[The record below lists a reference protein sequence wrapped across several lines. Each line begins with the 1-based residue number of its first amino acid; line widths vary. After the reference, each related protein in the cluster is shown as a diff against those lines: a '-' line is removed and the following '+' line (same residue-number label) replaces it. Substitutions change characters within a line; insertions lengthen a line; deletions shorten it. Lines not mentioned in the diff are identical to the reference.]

1 MLFTHTKQDVDDRF
15 DTPRLNET
23 LEDIFNIP
31 GTLSLIP
38 TNITLDI
45 NFNRVSDRTDLEVYQ
60 NRELGQN
67 VTVVYGASLRDDK
80 VKSFY
85 LFNSDVEQDVRT
97 HRLFSSLDWRL
108 GAGWILDLGLMLEET
123 NYTDKE
129 LSNRISIIKKINQ
142 HSWRL
147 VSSMAKRNPTLSE
160 VIGDIQ
166 FTIDPLAF
174 APVVFIDSTGNPEIA
189 PEKIQSYEIGL
200 LSQYLDKTLTTDIK
214 LFTYTISDQIQEL
227 KFTGSPQDYRVPY
240 NVGET
245 TAQGLELS
253 LNFSPA
259 HKTYRLYGGLS
270 YVNAETLAPITGT
283 AVGNPFSGTL
293 SFPEKS
299 AYAGGHINIG
309 SSHQLSAT
317 LYYVDDVSW
326 LDSKETI
333 ESNIKLDMRYQY
345 LINRTYDTK
354 LELIGYNLFEDFS
367 DYSVENIQQKSFL
380 LRVSTRF

>member
-1 MLFTHTKQDVDDRF
+1 M
-15 DTPRLNET
+15 
-23 LEDIFNIP
+23 P

-160 VIGDIQ
+160 VIGH
-166 FTIDPLAF
+166 
-174 APVVFIDSTGNPEIA
+174 
-189 PEKIQSYEIGL
+189 
-200 LSQYLDKTLTTDIK
+200 
-214 LFTYTISDQIQEL
+214 
-227 KFTGSPQDYRVPY
+227 R
-240 NVGET
+240 
-245 TAQGLELS
+245 
-253 LNFSPA
+253 
-259 HKTYRLYGGLS
+259 
-270 YVNAETLAPITGT
+270 
-283 AVGNPFSGTL
+283 
-293 SFPEKS
+293 
-299 AYAGGHINIG
+299 
-309 SSHQLSAT
+309 
-317 LYYVDDVSW
+317 
-326 LDSKETI
+326 
-333 ESNIKLDMRYQY
+333 
-345 LINRTYDTK
+345 
-354 LELIGYNLFEDFS
+354 
-367 DYSVENIQQKSFL
+367 
-380 LRVSTRF
+380 